1 MNEPSEPWV
10 WGTSPPVVI
19 TAQVPTRGCPAR
31 AVGVASWARD
41 VCPTANALA
50 RAPVTADARTERRRN
65 AHLPEVPSGH
75 YHGAARAHHRTDG
88 SWRRATGARCGPQE
102 RRKSPVVAEDTASC
116 AVCGASWAGVVGET
130 MCQERITNISR

>member
-75 YHGAARAHHRTDG
+75 YHGAARAHHRIELHEAWINNSG
-88 SWRRATGARCGPQE
+88 PGHHARG
-102 RRKSPVVAEDTASC
+102 RSLYWLNA
-116 AVCGASWAGVVGET
+116 
-130 MCQERITNISR
+130 

>member
-50 RAPVTADARTERRRN
+50 RAPLTADARTERRRMMN
-65 AHLPEVPSGH
+65 LLWFLSGCH
-75 YHGAARAHHRTDG
+75 HGSR
-88 SWRRATGARCGPQE
+88 E
-102 RRKSPVVAEDTASC
+102 
-116 AVCGASWAGVVGET
+116 GASSHRSSPGAVRWGAQPAAATALQNVRESA
-130 MCQERITNISR
+130 E